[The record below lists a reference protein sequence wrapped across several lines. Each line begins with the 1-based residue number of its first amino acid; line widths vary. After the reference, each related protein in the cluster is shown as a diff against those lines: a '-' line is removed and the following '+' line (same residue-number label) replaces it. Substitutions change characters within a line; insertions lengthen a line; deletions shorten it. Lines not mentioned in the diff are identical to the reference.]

1 MIMKEV
7 WVGEDALTQYDVWST
22 NLAANTPRTKIDN
35 LEQVI
40 VSSIALS
47 RGLNHY
53 LSLIVLMAGVFSSPS
68 LHAYIIVS
76 SLFVTLCP
84 CGFYCLFVSVQ

>member
-53 LSLIVLMAGVFSSPS
+53 LSLFVLMTSVFSSLS
-68 LHAYIIVS
+68 
-76 SLFVTLCP
+76 FTMR
-84 CGFYCLFVSVQ
+84 